1 MVRLRLQFMAANNNA
16 NKALIENWNSKNV
29 LNQDSSQNFNES
41 RKEEVGSIT
50 PLIVLYFTLIMVLTF
65 LVANVGSMYIARRE
79 LTNRVEDSLAI
90 AAQEL
95 DEFRYYYAIPTGE
108 DLINKFI
115 DRVPGLSA
123 TNFELQGKGR
133 RVPLDCGDAERTFR
147 KSFQENQP
155 SLFLSRKNRVLESE
169 IVSFNCD
176 GFQISAEVFEEQEIP
191 FKLRLFNIDS
201 FQHRIRASSASNYL
215 S

>member
-1 MVRLRLQFMAANNNA
+1 
-16 NKALIENWNSKNV
+16 V
-29 LNQDSSQNFNES
+29 LNQVLSKNLNQSKS
-41 RKEEVGSIT
+41 EETGSIT
-50 PLIVLYFTLIMVLTF
+50 PLILTYFTLIMILTF
-65 LVANVGSMYIARRE
+65 LIANVGSMYIARRE

-108 DLINKFI
+108 ELLDKFI
-115 DRVPGLSA
+115 DLVPGISGI
-123 TNFELQGKGR
+123 NFEFQGKGR

-169 IVSFNCD
+169 IVSFKCD
-176 GFQISAEVFEEQEIP
+176 GFQLSAEVFEEQEIP
-191 FKLRLFNIDS
+191 FKLRVFNIDS
-201 FQHRIRASSASNYL
+201 FQHRIRAGSASNYP